1 MLLALLTR
9 NGVNAAGKRFP
20 IASLTVKRAFSR
32 SMSTPLLLSPSQLQ
46 QLLLSESPTD
56 SATKQI
62 SILDSSWFMPN
73 SPRKANE
80 EFQEKRIP
88 GAQFLD
94 LDEVSSPH
102 DLGLKHMIP
111 SERHFTDVCEEFGI
125 DPTSHVILYD
135 THGVFSSPRA
145 LFMFRAFGHE
155 KSSVLDGGLPR
166 WEAEGFPIEAK
177 PPVRARKSVYPT
189 PVFDKGMIRSYDQM
203 VSNSFTDLHS
213 DSAVELVVDARSRG
227 RFLGTESE
235 PRAGLSS
242 GHIPHSFSLPFTAFL
257 QTRTIPNS
265 SVQYSTFLS
274 LPELRNAL
282 VSHVGDHAEA
292 VIQGK
297 RPITTSCGSGMTA
310 GVLWLGLK
318 LLGVQNVALY
328 DESWT
333 GYASR
338 ASSKIEKAAN

>member
-20 IASLTVKRAFSR
+20 ITSLTVKRAFSR

-56 SATKQI
+56 SATKQV

-102 DLGLKHMIP
+102 ELGLKHMIP
-111 SERHFTDVCEEFGI
+111 SERRFTDACEEFGI

>member
-1 MLLALLTR
+1 
-9 NGVNAAGKRFP
+9 
-20 IASLTVKRAFSR
+20 
-32 SMSTPLLLSPSQLQ
+32 MSTPLLLSPSQLQ

-56 SATKQI
+56 SATKQV

-102 DLGLKHMIP
+102 ELGLKHMIP
-111 SERHFTDVCEEFGI
+111 SERHFTDACEEFGI